1 MSRFVPLTL
10 LCGLLFSAVLPV
22 SSQVSTTAVRV
33 LGQEDLRQN
42 GLNSVTGGELF
53 NPSSVATDTRGGV
66 THVYIS
72 DFSNNRILA
81 WRDAASHQNG
91 ARADLVLGQSSFQV
105 TVGRGIGARGL
116 FLPQGL
122 AVQASTGDLYV
133 ADSGNNRILR
143 FPSPFENTAS
153 VEPDAV
159 YGQPDFNSFNANNGG
174 LSIRSLNN
182 PFGVAFDRTGNL
194 WIVDGGN
201 QRVLRYPL
209 AALEGPAPEADLVLG
224 QEDFESRVANA
235 PAPGGPK
242 ATGFNTPTSIA
253 FHPDG
258 SLYVADFTN
267 SRVLVFTAPFTT
279 FQEASRVILQ
289 ENFQSNDVSPSINA
303 GEVRGP
309 NGIAIDSA
317 GTLYVVA
324 QLQNRILVF
333 DDIASAVETPMADSV
348 IGQRTLTLGLPN
360 VDTFPRAAADNLLSP
375 GDMSV
380 DAAGNLYIVDTGNH
394 RVLFYEAGATAAS
407 KVFGQDDFQSNG
419 ANRIEPGSVGRAF
432 GVVVDYSAEPFPV
445 YVADQLNNRVLGWRS
460 SLRFTNGTPADIV
473 IGQADL
479 TTSIANSDTGRSQS
493 PRDTSLSG
501 PRGLAIDELGNL
513 WVADRGNNRVLRFRR
528 PVDQE
533 GRIRADVVLGQPGFV
548 SSLSAAVSASSL
560 SSPSDVAL
568 GPDGGVFVADT
579 GNHRVLQYS
588 PSPTNGAPAIR
599 VFGQLTFVDG
609 TAPNTVTA
617 QSLLAPEGVYVDPFG
632 VLFVADTGVHR
643 VLAYPVGPGSP
654 ATGSAASSVLGQ
666 PDFENIFTG
675 SSAFRLSSPR
685 AVTTD
690 SLGNIYVAD
699 SGNNRILTFDP
710 LFFLPAF
717 DAAAN
722 AVVGQPNLT
731 NNRANYNSVDGLA
744 TPQGLSGPSGFFMD
758 RNDTLYVGDTSN
770 SRVVHFLRPGTTVNA
785 ATFTPGIAGSPGSL
799 VTLFGSGLTGGES
812 AAAVAIPLPKE
823 LVGRRIEV
831 AGREAALLFLN
842 DTQANFQL
850 PVETPLGLQT
860 VAVRRADTDELIS
873 GSAAFIDF
881 ASPGL
886 FTFTQD
892 GLGRTLAINQDGTL
906 NGPDNPAL
914 RGTVIQLFGTGQG
927 PTVPVVPDGEPA
939 PSSPLALSVATPQ
952 GSAFDCAVNQPSI
965 CGVVGSQ
972 FAQVTF
978 SGLAPGFV
986 GLWQVNMLI
995 PDVPELVTGD
1005 AVIIRLVIN
1014 SRFSNSVLISIR

>member
-1 MSRFVPLTL
+1 V
-10 LCGLLFSAVLPV
+10 A
-22 SSQVSTTAVRV
+22 QTAVRV

-53 NPSSVATDTRGGV
+53 NPSAVVADTRGGA
-66 THVYIS
+66 THVYVS

-81 WRDAASHQNG
+81 WRDVASYQNG
-91 ARADLVLGQSSFQV
+91 SRADLVLGQSSFRV

-122 AVQASTGDLYV
+122 AIHASTGDLYV

-143 FPSPFENTAS
+143 FPSPFENLAS

-159 YGQPDFNSFNANNGG
+159 YGQPDFNTFNANNGG

-182 PFGVAFDRTGNL
+182 PFGVAFDSSQNL

-201 QRVLRYPL
+201 QRVLRYPV
-209 AALEGPAPEADLVLG
+209 AALDGPSPEADLVLG
-224 QEDFESRVANA
+224 QEDFETRA
-235 PAPGGPK
+235 PNGGPGGPNSS
-242 ATGFNTPTSIA
+242 GFSTPSSIA

-258 SLYVADFTN
+258 SLYVADFAN
-267 SRVLVFTAPFTT
+267 SRVLVFAAPFTT
-279 FQEASRVILQ
+279 HQEASRVILQ
-289 ENFQSNDVSPSINA
+289 EDFESNNVSPSINA
-303 GEVRGP
+303 SEVRGP
-309 NGIAIDSA
+309 NSIAIDAA
-317 GTLYVVA
+317 GTLYVVS
-324 QLQNRILVF
+324 QIENRVVLF
-333 DDIASAVETPMADSV
+333 PEIASAVETPVAESV
-348 IGQRTLTLGLPN
+348 LGQRTLTLGLPN
-360 VDTFPRAAADNLLSP
+360 VDTFPRAGADGLLAP
-375 GDMSV
+375 GDIKIDS
-380 DAAGNLYIVDTGNH
+380 AGNLFIVDTGNH
-394 RVLFYEAGATAAS
+394 RVLFYEAGAMAAS
-407 KVFGQDDFQSNG
+407 KVFGQNDFQSNG
-419 ANRIEPGSVGRAF
+419 ANKIEPGSVGRAV
-432 GVVVDYSAEPFPV
+432 GVAVDYSAEPFPV

-460 SLRFTNGTPADIV
+460 SLRFENGASADIV

-501 PRGLAIDELGNL
+501 PRGLAIDEFGNL

-548 SSLSAAVSASSL
+548 SALSAAVSASSL
-560 SSPSDVAL
+560 SSPADVAL
-568 GPDGGVFVADT
+568 GPEGSVFVADS
-579 GNHRVLQYS
+579 GNNRVLQYA
-588 PSPTNGAPAIR
+588 PDPTNGAPAIR

-609 TAPNTVTA
+609 TPPATVTA
-617 QSLLAPEGVYVDPFG
+617 QTLVTPGGVYVDPFG

-666 PDFENIFTG
+666 PDFESVFTG
-675 SSAFRLSSPR
+675 SSPLRLSNPS

-690 SLGNIYVAD
+690 SLGNIFVAD
-699 SGNNRILTFDP
+699 AGNNRILTYDP

-717 DAAAN
+717 NAAAN

-731 NNRANYNSVDGLA
+731 NNRVNFNSVDGLA
-744 TPQGLSGPSGFFMD
+744 TPQGLSAPSGFFMD
-758 RNDTLYVGDTSN
+758 RNDTLYVGDANN

-812 AAAVAIPLPKE
+812 AAVDAVPLPKV
-823 LVGRRIEV
+823 LAGRTVEV
-831 AGREAALLFLN
+831 AGREAALLFVN

-873 GSAAFIDF
+873 GSAAVIDF

-906 NGPDNPAL
+906 NGPDNPVE

-939 PSSPLALSVATPQ
+939 PSSPLAVSVAAPQ
-952 GSAFDCAVNQPSI
+952 GSARDCVVNQPSI
-965 CGVVGSQ
+965 CGVIGSQ

-1005 AVIIRLVIN
+1005 SVIIRLVIN
-1014 SRFSNSVLISIR
+1014 SRFSNSVLISVR